1 LILALFF
8 RTAGWKKIPSLMFHP
23 SLFKNFTMKKLM
35 LVLMGSALLTTAA
48 VAQDAPTQPQP
59 AANPEPAAKTTEVKK
74 ADMKQERVE
83 WEKKIKTE
91 LNLTAE
97 QSAKFDA
104 LNKEYNDKIDAVL
117 ADASLAADAQK
128 EKKTALKKEKEA
140 KLMELFSVEQQAKYK
155 EMTEK
160 KKKEA
165 LKPA

>member
-1 LILALFF
+1 MFTLHFL
-8 RTAGWKKIPSLMFHP
+8 KI
-23 SLFKNFTMKKLM
+23 FTMKKLM
-35 LVLMGSALLTTAA
+35 LVMMGSALLATSAF
-48 VAQDAPTQPQP
+48 AQDAPAQPQP

-74 ADMKQERVE
+74 TDMKQDRAE

-91 LNLTAE
+91 LSLTAE
-97 QSAKFDA
+97 QAAKFDA

-128 EKKTALKKEKEA
+128 EKKAALKKEKET
-140 KLMELFSVEQQAKYK
+140 KLMEIFNAEQQAKYK

>member
-1 LILALFF
+1 
-8 RTAGWKKIPSLMFHP
+8 MFHP

-35 LVLMGSALLTTAA
+35 LVMMGSALLTTAA

-128 EKKTALKKEKEA
+128 EKKTVLKKEKEA
-140 KLMELFSVEQQAKYK
+140 KLMELFSAEQQAKYK

>member
-1 LILALFF
+1 
-8 RTAGWKKIPSLMFHP
+8 MFHP
-23 SLFKNFTMKKLM
+23 SLLKIFTMKKLL
-35 LVLMGSALLTTAA
+35 LVMMGSALLATSAF
-48 VAQDAPTQPQP
+48 AQDAPAQP
-59 AANPEPAAKTTEVKK
+59 AANPEPAAKPTEVKK
-74 ADMKQERVE
+74 TDMKQDRVE

-91 LNLTAE
+91 LSLTAE
-97 QSAKFDA
+97 QAAKFDA

-140 KLMELFSVEQQAKYK
+140 KLMEIFSAEQQAKYK
-155 EMTEK
+155 GMTEK

>member
-1 LILALFF
+1 
-8 RTAGWKKIPSLMFHP
+8 M
-23 SLFKNFTMKKLM
+23 
-35 LVLMGSALLTTAA
+35 MGSALLATSAF
-48 VAQDAPTQPQP
+48 AQNAPAQPQP

-74 ADMKQERVE
+74 TDMKQDRAE

-91 LNLTAE
+91 LNLTSE
-97 QSAKFDA
+97 QTAKFDA
-104 LNKEYNDKIDAVL
+104 LNKEYNERIDAVL
-117 ADASLAADAQK
+117 ADASIAADAQK

-140 KLMELFSVEQQAKYK
+140 KLMEIFNAEQQAKYK